1 MVFHFQMRGNYPP
14 SPHLAPK
21 AFFVRN
27 LVYETLNQFNTGSL
41 NISDLASDIEDSL
54 AVFQHR
60 YGVIDWMQN
69 ICRIR
74 SFLARDVNESKLQL
88 QFVPNSE
95 EGYRHNEYHILVL
108 LSNPYSSG
116 IIGVEWL
123 IRSEE

>member
-1 MVFHFQMRGNYPP
+1 M
-14 SPHLAPK
+14 
-21 AFFVRN
+21 
-27 LVYETLNQFNTGSL
+27 NQFNSGSL

-60 YGVIDWMQN
+60 YGVVDWMQN
-69 ICRIR
+69 IYRIR

-88 QFVPNSE
+88 QFVPSSE
-95 EGYRHNEYHILVL
+95 EGYRQNEYHILVL

-123 IRSEE
+123 IRSEV